1 MYDSS
6 VFRRNPINGER
17 VLFAPGRASRRGAF
31 GDESEERCP
40 FCPGHES
47 DTPPELAH
55 LGEPWHVRV
64 FPNKYPSVD
73 GAEVIVES
81 PRHEDSFATAEHAED
96 VVRMYADRSR
106 AHPDAAFV
114 SLFKNEGTRAGASI
128 AHIHSQVVPLPF
140 LPPRIER
147 ELAGFAR
154 GCALCGL
161 REHVIRETDLFLWL
175 SPSASAF
182 AYQQWI
188 VPKRHVHELSA
199 LEDDELRELASLLR
213 DAARSTRAIATAFNW
228 MFMSFPRAETAHF
241 YVDLVPRMAAI
252 AGFELQT
259 GTFVEIIDPSRAA
272 RELSRVRPGNSTERV
287 AGEGFSRVSGSDPTS

>member
-1 MYDSS
+1 MYDSP
-6 VFRRNPINGER
+6 VFRRNPITGEP
-17 VLFAPGRASRRGAF
+17 VLFAPERASRRGAF
-31 GDESEERCP
+31 GEECPERCP

-47 DTPPELAH
+47 DTPPELARF
-55 LGEPWHVRV
+55 GEPWHVRV
-64 FPNKYPSVD
+64 FPNKYPPID

-81 PRHEDSFATAEHAED
+81 PRHEESFATAEHAED
-96 VVRMYADRSR
+96 AVRMYADRCR
-106 AHPDAAFV
+106 AHADAAFV

-128 AHIHSQVVPLPF
+128 AHMHSQVVPLPF
-140 LPPRIER
+140 VPPRIER

-161 REHVIRETDLFLWL
+161 REHVIRETELFLWL
-175 SPSASAF
+175 SPSGSAF

-199 LEDDELRELASLLR
+199 LTEAELRELAPLLR

-228 MFMSFPRAETAHF
+228 MFMSFPRAEMAHF

-252 AGFELQT
+252 AGFELHT
-259 GTFVEIIDPSRAA
+259 GAFVEIIDPADAA
-272 RELSRVRPGNSTERV
+272 RRLRETE
-287 AGEGFSRVSGSDPTS
+287 